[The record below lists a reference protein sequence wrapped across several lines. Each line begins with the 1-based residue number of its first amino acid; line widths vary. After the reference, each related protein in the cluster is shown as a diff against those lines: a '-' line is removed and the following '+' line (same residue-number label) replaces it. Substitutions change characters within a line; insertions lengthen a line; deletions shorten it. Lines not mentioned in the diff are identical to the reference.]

1 MTEPANLMI
10 IAIDGGAASGKS
22 TTARELAERLDL
34 MHVDT
39 GSFYRSL
46 CAAMLDKEIEPN
58 DPNLGDFLAKL
69 HLETRI
75 EGRLGKLCL
84 NGVVP
89 EQNALRSERVNA
101 NVSAFAAQPVV
112 RNKLLD
118 YQRGQVMVA
127 TQNGFS
133 GLVME
138 GRDIGSVIFPNAPV
152 RVFLHADPNVRVTRR
167 AAQGETDAI
176 ADRDAKDSSRV
187 TAPLTCPEGAVSID
201 TGTNSLEEVVDQIVQ
216 LSQSIEGS

>member
-1 MTEPANLMI
+1 MI

-34 MHVDT
+34 MHIDT

-46 CAAMLDKEIEPN
+46 CAAMLDKEIKPN
-58 DPNLGDFLAKL
+58 DPSLGDFLAKL
-69 HLETRI
+69 KLETQI

-84 NGVVP
+84 NGVVH

-112 RNKLLD
+112 RNKLLE
-118 YQRGQVMVA
+118 YQRGQAMVA

-152 RVFLHADPNVRVTRR
+152 RVFLHADPNVRITRR

-201 TGTNSLEEVVDQIVQ
+201 TGKNSLEEVVDRIVQ
-216 LSQSIEGS
+216 LSQSSEGS

>member
-1 MTEPANLMI
+1 MTIPNEFLI

-22 TTARELAERLDL
+22 TTSRELAERLDL

-46 CAAMLDKEIEPN
+46 CAAMLDKEIDPS
-58 DPNLGDFLAKL
+58 DPNLENLLSKL
-69 HLETRI
+69 RLETQI
-75 EGRLGKLCL
+75 EGRVGKLCL
-84 NGVVP
+84 DGVLP

-187 TAPLTCPEGAVSID
+187 TAPLTCPDGAISID
-201 TGTNSLEEVVDQIVQ
+201 TGTNSLEEVVRQIIT
-216 LSQSIEGS
+216 LSQSIKGS